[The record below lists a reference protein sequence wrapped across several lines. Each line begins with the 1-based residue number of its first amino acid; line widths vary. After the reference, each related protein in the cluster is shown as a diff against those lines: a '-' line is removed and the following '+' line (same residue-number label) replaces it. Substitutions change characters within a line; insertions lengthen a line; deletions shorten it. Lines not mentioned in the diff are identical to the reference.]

1 VFEPQFIV
9 ADEPVAMVDV
19 SIRAQILDPMA
30 SLKKELGLTYLFV
43 THDLATANYFC
54 DRIAVM
60 YLGKIAEVAQGRTS
74 TYRRTHVR
82 DPSPRPKIQN

>member
-1 VFEPQFIV
+1 
-9 ADEPVAMVDV
+9 MVDV

-43 THDLATANYFC
+43 THDLATANCFC

-60 YLGKIAEVAQGRTS
+60 YLGKVAEVGQGRSVQLTQTS